1 MAFEKNQVANP
12 TGEHKPA
19 SRHIATA
26 HKKVRAK
33 GKQHLPDAVDN
44 LINAV
49 LDPKNELTLP
59 QKVSASKDLIKLVFE
74 AEKYLEKAQGITG
87 NNKGNAEGSGEDEDD
102 EKDFMPVI
110 KMTAD

>member
-1 MAFEKNQVANP
+1 MAFQKNQVANP

-19 SRHIATA
+19 SKHVATA

-33 GKQHLPDAVDN
+33 GKQFLPDAVDN
-44 LINAV
+44 LIKAV

-87 NNKGNAEGSGEDEDD
+87 KKGDTEGSGDD
-102 EKDFMPVI
+102 DGDDFMPVVVYN
-110 KMTAD
+110 

>member
-1 MAFEKNQVANP
+1 MAFEKNQAANP

-19 SRHIATA
+19 SKHIATA

-74 AEKYLEKAQGITG
+74 AEKYLERAQGIGGKNT
-87 NNKGNAEGSGEDEDD
+87 KGQESVEEED

>member
-44 LINAV
+44 LIKAV

-87 NNKGNAEGSGEDEDD
+87 KKGESEGNGEDEDD

>member
-1 MAFEKNQVANP
+1 MAFQKNQVANP

-19 SRHIATA
+19 SKHVATA

-33 GKQHLPDAVDN
+33 GKQFLPDAVDN
-44 LINAV
+44 LIKAV

-87 NNKGNAEGSGEDEDD
+87 KKGDTEGSGDD
-102 EKDFMPVI
+102 DGDDDFKPVVVYN
-110 KMTAD
+110 

>member
-1 MAFEKNQVANP
+1 MAFQKNQVANP

-19 SRHIATA
+19 SKHIATA

-33 GKQHLPDAVDN
+33 GKQYLPDAVDN
-44 LINAV
+44 LIKAV
-49 LDPKNELTLP
+49 LDPKNELTIP

-87 NNKGNAEGSGEDEDD
+87 KKGDTEGSGDD
-102 EKDFMPVI
+102 EEDDFMPVI